1 MFLTEHEITGDVLLE
16 LDVNLLKT
24 DIGIAALGKRMRIA
38 NAISELRRPP
48 SVSYSDHSASLHSL
62 VHGHSKPYSI
72 FPNNASPNHSGE
84 WEDEASVLSE
94 VCSGYSSL
102 SDSGNV
108 IMIISG

>member
-1 MFLTEHEITGDVLLE
+1 LFLTELEITGDVLLE

-24 DIGIAALGKRMRIA
+24 EFGITAFGKRTRIA

-48 SVSYSDHSASLHSL
+48 SISYSDHSASLHSL
-62 VHGHSKPYSI
+62 MHGHSNPHST

-94 VCSGYSSL
+94 VRSGFSSL
-102 SDSGNV
+102 SDSGKV
-108 IMIISG
+108 IMMILG